1 MRILDM
7 CCGSKMFWFDK
18 NNPLVDF
25 CDIRDEQ
32 HILCDERELI
42 IKPDYQCD
50 FRELPFS
57 DSSYEHIVFDPPHL
71 NKLGQNSWM
80 AKKYGVLG
88 NTWEDDLSKGFNEAF
103 RVLKPG
109 GTLIFKW
116 NETQITT
123 KKVLSLSPYRP
134 MYGHPSGKR
143 SNTHWICFFKDELYR
158 NQQSKPT
165 SNEGE

>member
-1 MRILDM
+1 
-7 CCGSKMFWFDK
+7 MFWFDK

-116 NETQITT
+116 NENEITVPEILEAIG
-123 KKVLSLSPYRP
+123 KQPLF
-134 MYGHPSGKR
+134 GHKSGKR
-143 SNTHWICFFKDELYR
+143 SNTHWMTFMKMED
-158 NQQSKPT
+158 
-165 SNEGE
+165 